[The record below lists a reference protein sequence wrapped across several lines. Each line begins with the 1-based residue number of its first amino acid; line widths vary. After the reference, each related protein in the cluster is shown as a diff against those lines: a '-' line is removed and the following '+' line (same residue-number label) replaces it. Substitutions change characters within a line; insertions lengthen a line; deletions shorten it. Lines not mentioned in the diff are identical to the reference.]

1 LLRNNENNK
10 RRKLERRKFYRL
22 LLLMIDSIY
31 IVNRVQIIIEVV
43 KSIFKLKDEQFFK
56 NQRVQLRIM
65 YL

>member
-1 LLRNNENNK
+1 MLRNNENNK